1 METNEL
7 PSILELNKEYFNN
20 ESSKYDSHP
29 THYLCAKKCAE
40 AILKEVED
48 FEDLEG
54 SEVLDFAYLCAHV
67 KSILGVDLS
76 QNMVDEYNKK
86 VWQQGI
92 DQEEMHAICL
102 ELKES
107 EGNQLNGRKF
117 DLVVCASAYHH
128 IEDINS
134 MTRVLANYLKQDGT
148 LIVLDLKKQ
157 PNLSHRL
164 HMDTNNSVSHKG
176 GFDPKELENI
186 FLETGMLKDVGSKI
200 AFTFS
205 KSNEKDKEHTFSK
218 CNEKDKN
225 EHTFSKCNEKDKN
238 EHTFSK
244 CNEKDKNEHTF
255 SKCNEKDKKELTFEY
270 FLVKGKK
277 I

>member
-1 METNEL
+1 KPSFKMEANEL
-7 PSILELNKEYFNN
+7 PSISELNKEYFNN

-29 THYLCAKKCAE
+29 TRYLCAKKCAE
-40 AILKEVED
+40 AILKEIED

-54 SEVLDFAYLCAHV
+54 SEVMDFAC
-67 KSILGVDLS
+67 GTVDSS
-76 QNMVDEYNKK
+76 QNMVNEYNKK

-128 IEDINS
+128 LEDINS
-134 MTRVLANYLKQDGT
+134 MTRVLASYLKQDGT

-157 PNLSHRL
+157 PELSHRF
-164 HMDTNNSVSHKG
+164 HGEVNVVSHRG

-186 FLETGMLKDVGSKI
+186 FLETGTLKDVDSK
-200 AFTFS
+200 
-205 KSNEKDKEHTFSK
+205 
-218 CNEKDKN
+218 
-225 EHTFSKCNEKDKN
+225 
-238 EHTFSK
+238 
-244 CNEKDKNEHTF
+244 
-255 SKCNEKDKKELTFEY
+255 
-270 FLVKGKK
+270 
-277 I
+277 